1 MIDPVARYSAA
12 LAEDTL
18 GLPTG
23 ELDPSMIPK
32 ALANRICSAIEG
44 SQDSCTA
51 TPSLQEELNRFGE
64 MLAGH
69 ALRERGHF
77 ALKSRWPNRAPHASC
92 ITHDVDNIRRP
103 FRHILSVRHRF
114 SSADLLMAGLGLR
127 SLYNNIAL
135 VAKLERE
142 KAVHSSYF
150 FLTSNYDLGSMAA
163 QLAQLKRDGWE
174 VGLHGSIGTRDS
186 PVMMKEDIARF
197 AKALGYNPAGVREH
211 FLQFDY
217 AKTWQIMEEA
227 GFAYDTTVGTRDSL
241 GFRVGLCVPFHPPT
255 KDWNPMKLLELPL
268 VLMDTTLWGYLK
280 LSEEEGLE
288 RTRDL
293 ISLVSATGGLFTI
306 LWHQEAVR
314 MKGGRIYPRVLDDLV
329 AGGAWV
335 ANAYDVASWWNARA
349 VPLQRRGDTYLLLGE
364 PPTGLYLEVFAREGL
379 SPAVKGGVVER
390 VGDRFLV
397 RVQSNDF
404 IMEMR

>member
-1 MIDPVARYSAA
+1 
-12 LAEDTL
+12 
-18 GLPTG
+18 
-23 ELDPSMIPK
+23 
-32 ALANRICSAIEG
+32 
-44 SQDSCTA
+44 
-51 TPSLQEELNRFGE
+51 LQEELNRFGG
-64 MLAGH
+64 MLVGD
-69 ALRERGHF
+69 ALRERGHL
-77 ALKSRWPNRAPHASC
+77 ALKSRWPNGASYAAC

-103 FRHILSVRHRF
+103 FRHILSVRRRF

-135 VAKLERE
+135 VARLEKER
-142 KAVHSSYF
+142 AVHSSYF

-163 QLAQLKRDGWE
+163 QLARLKRDGWE
-174 VGLHGSIGTRDS
+174 VGLHGGIGTRDS
-186 PVMMKEDIARF
+186 LVLMKEDIARF
-197 AKALGYNPAGVREH
+197 VKTLGYSPVGVREH

-217 AKTWQIMEEA
+217 ARTWQIMEEA

-241 GFRVGLCVPFHPPT
+241 GFRIGLCVPFHPPA

-280 LSEEEGLE
+280 LSEEEGLK

-293 ISLVSATGGLFTI
+293 VSLVSATGGLFTL

-329 AGGAWV
+329 IGGAWV
-335 ANAYDVASWWNARA
+335 AKAGDVASWWNARA
-349 VPLQRRGDTYLLLGE
+349 VALQRRGDTYVLSGQ
-364 PPTGLYLEVFAREGL
+364 PPAGLCLEVFAREGL
-379 SPAVKGGVVER
+379 SPAVKGGAVER

-404 IMEMR
+404 VMEMK